1 MKKKLLG
8 ALVAV
13 AVSFTTGCQ
22 NNAAGGGSSASGSVG
37 ITRDD
42 ALVYAA
48 DADLDRVF
56 VVDTKTRQVV
66 RTIKVGRQPEKV
78 LVGSDDTVYVTNRLE
93 RSVSIIRRGDDTEA
107 TRIQTAVE
115 PVGLALSEDNKT
127 LYVVNA
133 TSLEESDFGTL
144 MAFDTATLAVK
155 WETPVGSEPRG
166 ITMLAGGKVAV
177 SLYKQGDLVMVD
189 ATSGKVLRA
198 GSDLF
203 EKLNATSLGIVT
215 PGSQGSTNDFPT
227 PEPFFPGSQ
236 VGPQTGRARG
246 MEALTVSPDGKQ
258 IYVASLI
265 ATDTVLQTANGGGG
279 LDQPIPGGS
288 GYGGGNCG
296 TTAVAS
302 AAILTFDGQGN
313 AQVDDLRTCTGTAQ
327 NERPPMMIT
336 TPVREMPIQGP
347 RAIALDTTGRY
358 LYVANFESN
367 NVAVVRT
374 TTERKDTS
382 FGSTVDINGFGNAG
396 SVEKLINVG
405 NGPTGI
411 ALSGDGS
418 SAWVYNSFDHSLTL
432 LEGDKAGGEV
442 FAKATVRLNSELPAD
457 QQERYSAAQL
467 AGRRL
472 FFSATDARMNNPATG
487 ISCGTCHLE
496 GREDGHVWNFPDGP
510 RQTPSLQGRKTM
522 QTAPFHWN
530 GEFPNLLAFM
540 THTVSNRMGGTGVS
554 VAMEEQIGAF
564 IESMPQAD
572 NPHRTNTP
580 EEVVNRGR
588 VAFAKAECNTC
599 HGSDNYTDN
608 TFADVGTYVTAGAV
622 LDDMR
627 FLPNGGLN
635 TPSLLGLARTAP
647 YLHDGS
653 AQTLKA
659 RIMNGKAANKHGRTS
674 VLDDGEVDDLVAYLK
689 TL

>member
-1 MKKKLLG
+1 MKQKLLG
-8 ALVAV
+8 ALVGVAL
-13 AVSFTTGCQ
+13 AVSGCQ
-22 NNAAGGGSSASGSVG
+22 GPAVGGGSSASGSVG

-56 VVDTKTRQVV
+56 VLDTRTREVV
-66 RTIKVGRQPEKV
+66 RTVKVGRQPEKV

-93 RSVSIIRRGDDTEA
+93 RSVSIIRRGEDTEA
-107 TRIQTAVE
+107 ARINTAVE
-115 PVGLALSEDNKT
+115 PVGLALSADNKT

-144 MAFDTATLAVK
+144 MAFDTATLSMK
-155 WETPVGSEPRG
+155 WETPVGQEPRG
-166 ITMLAGGKVAV
+166 ITMLGEGKVAV
-177 SLYKQGDLVMVD
+177 SLYKQGDLVLVD
-189 ATSGKVLRA
+189 AASGKLVRA
-198 GSDLF
+198 GTDLY
-203 EKLNATSLGIVT
+203 EKLNATSLGIVS
-215 PGSQGSTNDFPT
+215 PGSPGSPNDFPT
-227 PEPFFPGSQ
+227 PEPFFPG

-265 ATDTVLQTANGGGG
+265 ATDTVLQTATGGGI
-279 LDQPIPGGS
+279 DQPISGGS
-288 GYGGGNCG
+288 GYGGGSCG

-302 AAILTFDGQGN
+302 AAILTFDGEGN

-347 RAIALDTTGRY
+347 RAIALDTGGRY

-367 NVAVVRT
+367 NVAIVKTTKERT
-374 TTERKDTS
+374 DTS
-382 FGSTVDINGFGNAG
+382 FGRTVDINGFGGLG

-411 ALSGDGS
+411 ALASDGK
-418 SAWVYNSFDHSLTL
+418 SAWVFNSFDHSLTL
-432 LEGDKAGGEV
+432 IEGDKTTGEV
-442 FAKATVRLNSELPAD
+442 RPEATVRVNAALPASE
-457 QQERYSAAQL
+457 QERYSADEL

-510 RQTPSLQGRKTM
+510 RQTPSLQGRKIM

-530 GEFPNLLAFM
+530 GEFANLQQFM
-540 THTVSNRMGGTGVS
+540 THTVSNRMGGSGVTAS
-554 VAMEEQIGAF
+554 MEKQLGAF
-564 IESMPQAD
+564 IDSMPQAD
-572 NPHRTNTP
+572 NPHRTSTP
-580 EEVVNRGR
+580 EAIVNRGR
-588 VAFAKAECNTC
+588 AAFEKAECNTC
-599 HGSDNYTDN
+599 HGTDNYTDN
-608 TFADVGTYVTAGAV
+608 TFADVGTYVTAGPV
-622 LDDMR
+622 VDDMR

-647 YLHDGS
+647 FLHDGS

-659 RIMNGKAANKHGRTS
+659 RILNGKAGDKHGRTS
-674 VLDDGEVDDLVAYLK
+674 VLNDGEVDDLVAYLK